1 MPISRYDFGGLVFT
15 VTRDFA
21 RMERNFCKVA
31 GLYQGQ
37 PRILTILKSNEGVT
51 LSELSPL
58 CGIGLPSL
66 SVSLR
71 NLQKNGQTGQS
82 LSVSLRNLQKS
93 GLIRKEGT
101 GKNQKLY
108 LTELGHQC
116 AMIFHQEID
125 SFFTQYFSTLG
136 PQGAE
141 AFGSALQSFDK
152 FIEDFNDQYELRHG
166 WKKD

>member
-21 RMERNFCKVA
+21 RLERNFCKVA

-37 PRILTILKSNEGVT
+37 PRILTILKSNEGAT

-58 CGIGLPSL
+58 CGIGLP
-66 SVSLR
+66 
-71 NLQKNGQTGQS
+71 S

-108 LTELGHQC
+108 LTELGEQR
-116 AMIFHQEID
+116 AMAFHQEID
-125 SFFTQYFSTLG
+125 SFFSQYLG
-136 PQGAE
+136 SLDPEGVE
-141 AFGSALQSFDK
+141 AFGNALGSFDG
-152 FIEDFNDQYELRHG
+152 FISDFNDQYELRHG

>member
-37 PRILTILKSNEGVT
+37 P
-51 LSELSPL
+51 
-58 CGIGLPSL
+58 
-66 SVSLR
+66 
-71 NLQKNGQTGQS
+71 S

-93 GLIRKEGT
+93 GLLRKEGT
-101 GKNQKLY
+101 GKNQTLY

>member
-71 NLQKNGQTGQS
+71 NLQK
-82 LSVSLRNLQKS
+82 S

-108 LTELGHQC
+108 LAELGHQC

-136 PQGAE
+136 LQGAE
-141 AFGSALQSFDK
+141 AFGSSLQSFDK
-152 FIEDFNDQYELRHG
+152 FIADFNDQYELRHG

>member
-21 RMERNFCKVA
+21 RLERNFCKVA

-37 PRILTILKSNEGVT
+37 PRILTILKTNEGVT

-58 CGIGLPSL
+58 CGIGLP
-66 SVSLR
+66 
-71 NLQKNGQTGQS
+71 S

-108 LTELGHQC
+108 LTELGDQR
-116 AMIFHQEID
+116 ALAFHQEID
-125 SFFTQYFSTLG
+125 SFFSQYLGSLG
-136 PQGAE
+136 PEGVE
-141 AFGSALQSFDK
+141 AFSNALSSFDG
-152 FIEDFNDQYELRHG
+152 FISDFNDQYELRHG

>member
-1 MPISRYDFGGLVFT
+1 MPISRYDFGGLIFT
-15 VTRDFA
+15 VTRDFS
-21 RMERNFCKVA
+21 RLERNFCKVA

-37 PRILTILKSNEGVT
+37 PRILTILKTNEGVT

-71 NLQKNGQTGQS
+71 NLQKS
-82 LSVSLRNLQKS
+82 S
-93 GLIRKEGT
+93 LIRKEGT

-108 LTELGHQC
+108 LTELGKQR
-116 AMIFHQEID
+116 ALAFHQEID
-125 SFFTQYFSTLG
+125 SFFNHYLDSLG
-136 PQGAE
+136 PKETE
-141 AFGSALQSFDK
+141 AFGNALSAFDG
-152 FIEDFNDQYELRHG
+152 FISDFNDQYELRHG

>member
-1 MPISRYDFGGLVFT
+1 MPISRFDFGGLIFT

-21 RMERNFCKVA
+21 RLERNFCKVA

-37 PRILTILKSNEGVT
+37 PRILTILKTNEGVT

-71 NLQKNGQTGQS
+71 NLQK
-82 LSVSLRNLQKS
+82 S
-93 GLIRKEGT
+93 GMIRKDGA
-101 GKNQKLY
+101 GKNQRIY
-108 LTELGHQC
+108 LTDLGKAH
-116 AMIFHQEID
+116 AMAFHQEID
-125 SFFTQYFSTLG
+125 AFFSEYLSTIGPDGQEQFTQC
-136 PQGAE
+136 
-141 AFGSALQSFDK
+141 LQQFDHY
-152 FIEDFNDQYELRHG
+152 IQAFNDTYETQHG

>member
-71 NLQKNGQTGQS
+71 NLQK
-82 LSVSLRNLQKS
+82 S

-108 LTELGHQC
+108 LTEQGHQC
-116 AMIFHQEID
+116 ALTFHQEID

-141 AFGSALQSFDK
+141 AFGSALSSFDE
-152 FIEDFNDQYELRHG
+152 FIADFNDQYELHHG

>member
-71 NLQKNGQTGQS
+71 NLQK
-82 LSVSLRNLQKS
+82 S

-116 AMIFHQEID
+116 ALTFHQEID

-141 AFGSALQSFDK
+141 AFGSSLQSFDK
-152 FIEDFNDQYELRHG
+152 FIADFNDQYELRHG

>member
-71 NLQKNGQTGQS
+71 NLQK
-82 LSVSLRNLQKS
+82 S
-93 GLIRKEGT
+93 GLIRKEGA

>member
-21 RMERNFCKVA
+21 RIERNFCKVA

-71 NLQKNGQTGQS
+71 NLQK
-82 LSVSLRNLQKS
+82 S

-108 LTELGHQC
+108 LTEQGHQR

-125 SFFTQYFSTLG
+125 RFFTQYFSTLG

-141 AFGSALQSFDK
+141 AFGGALSSFDS
-152 FIEDFNDQYELRHG
+152 FITDFNDQYELQHG

>member
-1 MPISRYDFGGLVFT
+1 MPITRYDFGGLVFT
-15 VTRDFA
+15 VTRDFS

-71 NLQKNGQTGQS
+71 NLQK
-82 LSVSLRNLQKS
+82 S

-108 LTELGHQC
+108 LTEQGHQC
-116 AMIFHQEID
+116 ALTFHREID

-141 AFGSALQSFDK
+141 TFGSALSSFDE
-152 FIEDFNDQYELRHG
+152 FIAAFNDQYELHHG

>member
-58 CGIGLPSL
+58 CGIGLP
-66 SVSLR
+66 
-71 NLQKNGQTGQS
+71 S

>member
-1 MPISRYDFGGLVFT
+1 MPITRYDFGGLVFT

-71 NLQKNGQTGQS
+71 NLQK
-82 LSVSLRNLQKS
+82 S

-108 LTELGHQC
+108 LTEQGRQRALT
-116 AMIFHQEID
+116 FHREID

-141 AFGSALQSFDK
+141 AFGSALNSFDE
-152 FIEDFNDQYELRHG
+152 FIADFNDRYELHHG

>member
-71 NLQKNGQTGQS
+71 NLQK
-82 LSVSLRNLQKS
+82 S

-108 LTELGHQC
+108 LTELGHQR
-116 AMIFHQEID
+116 AMVFHHEID

-141 AFGSALQSFDK
+141 AFGSALSTFDE
-152 FIEDFNDQYELRHG
+152 FIADFNDQYELRHG

>member
-71 NLQKNGQTGQS
+71 NLQK
-82 LSVSLRNLQKS
+82 S

-101 GKNQKLY
+101 GKNQTLY

>member
-71 NLQKNGQTGQS
+71 NLQK
-82 LSVSLRNLQKS
+82 S

-141 AFGSALQSFDK
+141 AFGSALHSFDE
-152 FIEDFNDQYELRHG
+152 FIADFNDQYELRHG

>member
-21 RMERNFCKVA
+21 RLERNFCKVA

-71 NLQKNGQTGQS
+71 NLQK
-82 LSVSLRNLQKS
+82 S

-108 LTELGHQC
+108 LTDLGQQR
-116 AMIFHQEID
+116 AMAFHQEID
-125 SFFTQYFSTLG
+125 SFFSQYLGTLG
-136 PQGAE
+136 QEGVE
-141 AFGSALQSFDK
+141 AFGSALSSFDS
-152 FIEDFNDQYELRHG
+152 FITAFNDQYELRHG

>member
-71 NLQKNGQTGQS
+71 NLQK
-82 LSVSLRNLQKS
+82 S

-141 AFGSALQSFDK
+141 TFGSVLQSFDK

>member
-21 RMERNFCKVA
+21 RLERNFCKVA

-71 NLQKNGQTGQS
+71 NLQK
-82 LSVSLRNLQKS
+82 S

-108 LTELGHQC
+108 LTELGEQR
-116 AMIFHQEID
+116 ALAFHQEID
-125 SFFTQYFSTLG
+125 SFFSQYLG
-136 PQGAE
+136 SLGSAGVE
-141 AFGSALQSFDK
+141 AFGNALSSFDG
-152 FIEDFNDQYELRHG
+152 FISDFNDQYELRHG

>member
-21 RMERNFCKVA
+21 RMERNLCKVA

-58 CGIGLPSL
+58 CGIGLP
-66 SVSLR
+66 
-71 NLQKNGQTGQS
+71 S